1 MGQLLDYLSDK
12 KKNFKG
18 NPKDLDKFTKKV
30 ATFIH
35 APTTDKHT
43 KRMLPFA
50 ENSELISFVN
60 QQLKDYFIH
69 SNEFKED
76 ENGWK
81 NYDII
86 ASWYLFTVLV
96 YSKKVEDT
104 VVFILERM
112 KASKNSDLFLLR
124 RIFHLCTNPVYEKQ
138 FTETEEY
145 FSDLSSGTSIY
156 RWLNELGVTPPISY
170 NWALIFRLKALST
183 LDTNRLSD
191 NVFLTVKGFEPEGNG
206 ESFKIELSDRERNV
220 QTTWND
226 FSEEDYFYFK
236 QQKIQLKKVP
246 NIFTIMEFIV
256 ELEEIYEIKF
266 ERKYDFSY
274 FAKGFK
280 KKEIIQ
286 KWLLR

>member
-1 MGQLLDYLSDK
+1 MGQLLDYLSEK
-12 KKNFKG
+12 KNNFKG
-18 NPKDLDKFTKKV
+18 TPKELDKFIKKL
-30 ATFIH
+30 ATFTH

-50 ENSELISFVN
+50 ENTELISFVD

-81 NYDII
+81 NYDVIT
-86 ASWYLFTVLV
+86 SWYLFTLLV
-96 YSKKVEDT
+96 YSNKVEDT

-112 KASKNSDLFLLR
+112 KASKNADLFLLR
-124 RIFHLCTNPVYEKQ
+124 RIFHLCNNPVYVKQ

-145 FSDLSSGTSIY
+145 FRDLSSGTSIY

-170 NWALIFRLKALST
+170 NWELIIRLRALST
-183 LDTNRLSD
+183 TDVNRLSD
-191 NVFLTVKGFEPEGNG
+191 NLSLTVKGFEPEGNG

-226 FSEEDYFYFK
+226 FSDQDYFYFK

-246 NIFTIMEFIV
+246 NILTLKELIV
-256 ELEEIYEIKF
+256 ELEGIYDIKF
-266 ERKYDFSY
+266 EKKFDYSSFT
-274 FAKGFK
+274 KGFK
-280 KKEIIQ
+280 KKEGIQ
-286 KWLLR
+286 KWFLK